1 MTEIR
6 ILQADDAPAYLD
18 LRLRALR
25 EHPEAFA
32 TAYEEARQRPLDEV
46 ALRLAPGPRNVTV
59 GAFHEGRLVGMA
71 TVHRSTGAKV
81 RHRATLAAM
90 YVAPEARG
98 LGLGRA
104 LLRRAVDAAREWD
117 GVADVILG
125 VTVGNEAAR
134 ALYAA
139 EGFVTYGVEPR
150 SLYVDGRFHDTE
162 WMILRLED
170 GSAET

>member
-6 ILQADDAPAYLD
+6 VLTAEDVSTYFE

-25 EHPEAFA
+25 EHPEAFS
-32 TAYEEARQRPLDEV
+32 TSYEEARLRPLDQV

-59 GAFHEGRLVGMA
+59 GAFHDSRLVGMA
-71 TVHRSTGAKV
+71 TVYRSTGAKV

-104 LLRRAVDAAREWD
+104 LLRRAVDAARGWD

-134 ALYAA
+134 ALYAG

-162 WMILRLED
+162 WMMLRLEP
-170 GSAET
+170 GAES